1 MKPLVIVGDEA
12 WTAEEYEAE
21 QARRERHR
29 NLSPEAR
36 KRQAENHRR
45 WVEANRD
52 RVRTYKADWQRH
64 KRMSERLRR
73 EAEVGAV
80 RGVASLHD
88 LACTG
93 PTQATGCVCYRKG
106 QRKILIV
113 ERVA

>member
-21 QARRERHR
+21 QARRERAR

-52 RVRTYKADWQRH
+52 RVRAYKADWQRR
-64 KRMSERLRR
+64 KRLSERLRR
-73 EAEVGAV
+73 EEEVGAV
-80 RGVASLHD
+80 RIVGSLHS
-88 LACTG
+88 LKCSG
-93 PTQATGCVCYRKG
+93 PTTRTGCRCRKT
-106 QRKILIV
+106 LIV